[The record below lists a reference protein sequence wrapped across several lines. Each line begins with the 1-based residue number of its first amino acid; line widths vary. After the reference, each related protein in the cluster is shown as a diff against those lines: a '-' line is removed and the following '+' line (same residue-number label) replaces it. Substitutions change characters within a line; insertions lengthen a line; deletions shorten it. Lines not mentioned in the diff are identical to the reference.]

1 MLSFKKL
8 QTFIDMAVI
17 QRLRNSGWVA
27 VVIVTALVLFVVGD
41 WLTGKGNG
49 GSVDENQDVIAEA
62 NGEKY
67 REAELV
73 AIVDEFYKQEI
84 AQDANYKLDEANTN
98 KLFQRAWNELLKR
111 KLLLTEIDLS
121 GVTLSKADEN
131 ELLVGEHPNDNIATD
146 QSFQTDGKF
155 DPNKVKMMINEAKVN
170 PQNRQLLA
178 NYINN
183 IFSNEK
189 EMRYATYVAKAQN
202 FKSKKEIEYDYLA
215 ANQSVNGKVIAMN
228 ISKIAD
234 KDIKISDDDLEDY
247 LNANK
252 EKYSIKQES
261 RSLKYVVF
269 DLTPSRTDT
278 IDAYEQAA
286 RFAEVY
292 QKQASKPD
300 TLGAIGFVR
309 ITDLKDPVPA
319 IIKDSLWSASN
330 GTVLGPIY
338 DKGKFSVYQKVASE
352 KDTVPMVNVSHILIP
367 MSGTLPNQTVIKD
380 SIESL
385 AKAKEVYDMVA
396 GGKQI
401 ADLAS
406 LYSGDQ
412 GSANNGGSY
421 GWADPRNYVAEYKAF
436 CMTAR
441 KGQVGLVKTQFGY
454 HIMKAMEEPDYQKMK
469 FVMNTIEILPGRET
483 VDKVDQ
489 ASRKLKNQINP
500 DMPESFDKAV
510 EKMALIP
517 RVELDFTTD
526 KRSLG
531 SISDMSDVKQLMNWL
546 FNEKREMNE
555 ISEVFAFPTKHVIIK
570 LENVKHVGYAT
581 LDNVR
586 TEVEKIVRDQKK
598 AEVAGQ
604 KIADALAKNKNA
616 EAVAQ
621 SLQCDYF
628 TTDVVRYGQG
638 FLPQIGNEFSILGV
652 VFGLPDGVTSKPI
665 IGKQVAAVVIK
676 DKSTKLDVPVS
687 AYNIPNQEDYSSQP
701 QFVLNRLQEILT
713 TSANVSDMRYK
724 FEWHR

>member
-1 MLSFKKL
+1 
-8 QTFIDMAVI
+8 MAVI

-27 VVIVTALVLFVVGD
+27 VVIVVALVLFVVGD

-49 GSVDENQDVIAEA
+49 GTLDENQDVIAEA

-73 AIVDEFYKQEI
+73 TIVDELYKQEI
-84 AQDANYKLDEANTN
+84 AQDANFKLDEANTN
-98 KLFQRAWNELLKR
+98 RLFQRAWNELLKR
-111 KLLLTEIDLS
+111 KLLYTEIDLS

-155 DPNKVKMMINEAKVN
+155 DPNKVKMIINEAKVN

-178 NYINN
+178 NYINSV
-183 IFSNEK
+183 FTSEK
-189 EMRYATYVAKAQN
+189 EMRFATYVAKAQN

-215 ANQSVNGKVIAMN
+215 ANQSVTGKVVAMN

-234 KDIKISDDDLEDY
+234 KDIKISDDDLQDY
-247 LNANK
+247 LDANK
-252 EKYSIKQES
+252 EKYRIKQES

-269 DLTPSRTDT
+269 DLIPSRADT

-300 TLGAIGFVR
+300 TFGAIGFVR

-319 IIKDSLWSASN
+319 IIKDSLWTAST
-330 GTVLGPIY
+330 GTVLGPVY

-352 KDTVPMVNVSHILIP
+352 IDTVPMVNVSHILIP
-367 MSGTLPNQTVIKD
+367 NSGTLPNQTIIKD
-380 SIESL
+380 SVE
-385 AKAKEVYDMVA
+385 AFEKAKEVYEMVA
-396 GGKQI
+396 SGKQI

-406 LYSGDQ
+406 QYSGDQ

-421 GWADPRNYVAEYKAF
+421 GWADPRNYVKEYKEF
-436 CMTAR
+436 CMTAK
-441 KGQVGLVKTQFGY
+441 KGQIGLVKTQFGY

-469 FVMNTIEILPGRET
+469 FVMNTIEVLPGRET
-483 VDKVDQ
+483 VEKVNQ

-510 EKMALIP
+510 EKMTLIP

-526 KRSLG
+526 KKSLG
-531 SISDMSDVKQLMNWL
+531 SISDMNDVKQLMGWL

-555 ISEVFAFPTKHVIIK
+555 ISEVFAFPTKHVIVK
-570 LENVKHVGYAT
+570 LENVKHVGYAS

-586 TEVEKIVRDQKK
+586 TEIEKIVRDQKK
-598 AEVAGQ
+598 AEAAGQ

-628 TTDVVRYGQG
+628 STDVVRYGQG
-638 FLPQIGNEFSILGV
+638 FLPQIGNEFNVLGV
-652 VFGLPDGVTSKPI
+652 VFGLPDGVTSKPV

-676 DKSTKLDVPVS
+676 EKSTKLDVPVS

-713 TSANVSDMRYK
+713 TSANVNDLRYK

>member
-1 MLSFKKL
+1 
-8 QTFIDMAVI
+8 MAVI

-27 VVIVTALVLFVVGD
+27 VVIVVALVLFVVGD

-49 GSVDENQDVIAEA
+49 GTLDENQDVIAEA

-73 AIVDEFYKQEI
+73 TIVDELYKQEI
-84 AQDANYKLDEANTN
+84 AQDANFKLDEANTN
-98 KLFQRAWNELLKR
+98 RLFQRAWNELLKR
-111 KLLLTEIDLS
+111 KLLYTEIDLS

-155 DPNKVKMMINEAKVN
+155 DPNKVKMIINEAKVN

-178 NYINN
+178 NYINSV
-183 IFSNEK
+183 FTSEK
-189 EMRYATYVAKAQN
+189 EMRFATYVAKAQN

-215 ANQSVNGKVIAMN
+215 ANQSVTGKVIAMN

-234 KDIKISDDDLEDY
+234 KDIKISDDDLQDY
-247 LNANK
+247 LDANK
-252 EKYSIKQES
+252 EKYRIKQES

-269 DLTPSRTDT
+269 DLIPSRADT

-300 TLGAIGFVR
+300 TFGAIGFVR

-319 IIKDSLWSASN
+319 IIKDSLWTAST
-330 GTVLGPIY
+330 GTVLGPVY

-352 KDTVPMVNVSHILIP
+352 IDTVPMVNVSHILIP
-367 MSGTLPNQTVIKD
+367 NSGTLPNQTIIKD
-380 SIESL
+380 SVE
-385 AKAKEVYDMVA
+385 AFEKAKEVYEMVA
-396 GGKQI
+396 SGKQI

-406 LYSGDQ
+406 QYSGDQ

-421 GWADPRNYVAEYKAF
+421 GWADPRNYVKEYKEF
-436 CMTAR
+436 CMTAK
-441 KGQVGLVKTQFGY
+441 KGQIGLVKTQFGY

-469 FVMNTIEILPGRET
+469 FVMNTIEVLPGRET
-483 VDKVDQ
+483 VEKVNQ

-510 EKMALIP
+510 EKMTLIP

-526 KRSLG
+526 KKSLG
-531 SISDMSDVKQLMNWL
+531 SISDMNDVKQLMGWL

-555 ISEVFAFPTKHVIIK
+555 ISEVFAFPTKHVIVK
-570 LENVKHVGYAT
+570 LENVKHVGYAS

-586 TEVEKIVRDQKK
+586 TEIEKIVRDQKK
-598 AEVAGQ
+598 AEAAGQ

-628 TTDVVRYGQG
+628 STDVVRYGQG
-638 FLPQIGNEFSILGV
+638 FLPQIGNEFNVLGV
-652 VFGLPDGVTSKPI
+652 VFGLPDGVTSKPV

-676 DKSTKLDVPVS
+676 EKSTKLDVPVS

-713 TSANVSDMRYK
+713 TSANVNDLRYK

>member
-1 MLSFKKL
+1 
-8 QTFIDMAVI
+8 MAVI

-27 VVIVTALVLFVVGD
+27 VVIVVALVLFVVGD

-49 GSVDENQDVIAEA
+49 GTLDENQDVIAEA

-73 AIVDEFYKQEI
+73 TIVDELYKQEI
-84 AQDANYKLDEANTN
+84 AQDANFKLDEANTN
-98 KLFQRAWNELLKR
+98 RLFQRAWNELLKR
-111 KLLLTEIDLS
+111 KLLYTEIDLS

-155 DPNKVKMMINEAKVN
+155 DPNKVKMIINEAKVN

-178 NYINN
+178 NYINSV
-183 IFSNEK
+183 FTSEK

-215 ANQSVNGKVIAMN
+215 ANQSVTGKVVAMN

-234 KDIKISDDDLEDY
+234 KDIKISDDDLQDY
-247 LNANK
+247 LDANK
-252 EKYSIKQES
+252 EKYRIKQES

-269 DLTPSRTDT
+269 DLIPSRADT

-300 TLGAIGFVR
+300 TFGAIGFVR

-319 IIKDSLWSASN
+319 IIKDSLWTAST
-330 GTVLGPIY
+330 GTVLGPLY

-352 KDTVPMVNVSHILIP
+352 IDTVPMVNVSHILIP
-367 MSGTLPNQTVIKD
+367 NSGTLPNQTIIKD
-380 SIESL
+380 SVE
-385 AKAKEVYDMVA
+385 AFEKAKEVYEMVA
-396 GGKQI
+396 SGKQI

-406 LYSGDQ
+406 QYSGDQ

-421 GWADPRNYVAEYKAF
+421 GWADPRNYVKEYKEF
-436 CMTAR
+436 CMTAK
-441 KGQVGLVKTQFGY
+441 KGQIGLVKTQFGY

-469 FVMNTIEILPGRET
+469 FVMNTIEVLPGRET
-483 VDKVDQ
+483 VEKVNQ

-510 EKMALIP
+510 EKMTLIP

-526 KRSLG
+526 KKSLG
-531 SISDMSDVKQLMNWL
+531 SISDMNDVKQLMGWL

-555 ISEVFAFPTKHVIIK
+555 ISEVFAFPTKHVIVK
-570 LENVKHVGYAT
+570 LENVKHVGYAS

-586 TEVEKIVRDQKK
+586 TEIEKIVRDQKK
-598 AEVAGQ
+598 AEAAGQ

-638 FLPQIGNEFSILGV
+638 FLPQIGNEFNVLGV
-652 VFGLPDGVTSKPI
+652 VFGLPDGVTSKPV

-676 DKSTKLDVPVS
+676 EKSTKLDVPVS

-713 TSANVSDMRYK
+713 TSANVNDLRYK

>member
-27 VVIVTALVLFVVGD
+27 VVIVVALVLFVVGD

-49 GSVDENQDVIAEA
+49 GNIDENQDVIAEA

-73 AIVDEFYKQEI
+73 NIVDELYKQEI
-84 AQDANYKLDEANTN
+84 AQDANFKLDEANTN
-98 KLFQRAWNELLKR
+98 RLFQRAWNELLKR

-178 NYINN
+178 NYIKN

-215 ANQSVNGKVIAMN
+215 ANQSVTGKVVAMN

-247 LNANK
+247 LDENK
-252 EKYSIKQES
+252 EKYRITQES
-261 RSLKYVVF
+261 RSMKYVVF
-269 DLTPSRTDT
+269 DLIPSRADT
-278 IDAYEQAA
+278 LDAYEQAA
-286 RFAEVY
+286 RFAESY

-300 TLGAIGFVR
+300 TFGAIGFVR

-352 KDTVPMVNVSHILIP
+352 RDTVPMVNVSHILIP

-380 SIESL
+380 SIEAL
-385 AKAKEVYDMVA
+385 AKAKEVYEMVA

-406 LYSGDQ
+406 QYSGDQ

-421 GWADPRNYVAEYKAF
+421 GWADPRNYVKEYKEF

-454 HIMKAMEEPDYQKMK
+454 HIMKAMEEPDFQKMK
-469 FVMNTIEILPGRET
+469 FVMNTIEVLPGRET
-483 VDKVDQ
+483 VEKVDQ

-500 DMPESFDKAV
+500 DQPESFDKAV

-546 FNEKREMNE
+546 FNEKRENNE

-586 TEVEKIVRDQKK
+586 TEVEKIVRDMKK

-621 SLQCDYF
+621 SLQCDVF
-628 TTDVVRYGQG
+628 STDVVRYGQG
-638 FLPQIGNEFSILGV
+638 FLPQIGNEFNVLGV

-676 DKSTKLDVPVS
+676 EKSTKLDVPVS

-713 TSANVSDMRYK
+713 NSAHVSDLRYK